1 MEPLTHFLTGAC
13 ISRAGLNRKTA
24 LATVTL
30 VLAAEAPDLDVL
42 AYFHGPVYGF
52 AHHRGITH
60 TLLGVPMMAAL
71 VLVVVWAVYR
81 LRYRRRQPTNRP
93 RWGLLFWFACIGGL
107 SHILLDFT
115 NNYGVRPF
123 SPFYPRWY
131 SWDIVFIIE
140 PVLWGILLAG
150 LVLPALFGLIHEEIG
165 VKKGRPRGQVGAIL
179 ALAGMLAVWGVRDF
193 EHRHALAA
201 MQARLYDG
209 AVPLHLSAFP
219 YWVNPFKWMG
229 VVETRNF
236 FQTMHV
242 DALAPDVDPDN
253 EAKTYYKP
261 EETPVTVAAKK
272 SYLGRVYLDW
282 AQYPLTETEKLE
294 SPPGYMVRFFDL
306 RFMYPERRERPL
318 SSRVVLND
326 RLQVVGEYMGLRRQ
340 PSRRD
345 SSPGSK

>member
-1 MEPLTHFLTGAC
+1 MG
-13 ISRAGLNRKTA
+13 RAGLNRKTA

-30 VLAAEAPDLDVL
+30 VLSAEAPDLDVL

-60 TLLGVPMMAAL
+60 TLVGVPIMAA
-71 VLVVVWAVYR
+71 VVILVVWGVYS
-81 LRYRRRQPTNRP
+81 LRHWRQKPANAP
-93 RWGLLFWFACIGGL
+93 RWGLLFSFACLGGL

-131 SWDIVFIIE
+131 SWDIVFIVE
-140 PVLWGILLAG
+140 PVLWAILVAG
-150 LVLPALFGLIHEEIG
+150 LILPALFGLIHEEIG
-165 VKKGRPRGQVGAIL
+165 VRNRGPRGRVGAIL
-179 ALAGMLAVWGVRDF
+179 ALVGVLAVWGIRDF
-193 EHRHALAA
+193 EHRRALAA

-209 AVPLHLSAFP
+209 AVPVRLSAFP

-229 VVETRNF
+229 LVETKNF

-242 DALAPDVDPDN
+242 NSFAPEVDPDN
-253 EAKTYYKP
+253 QAKTYYKP
-261 EETPVTVAAKK
+261 EETPITLAAKK

-282 AQYPLTETEKLE
+282 AQYPMTETERLE
-294 SPPGYMVRFFDL
+294 NPPGYVVRFLDL
-306 RFMYPERRERPL
+306 RFMYPERQERPL

-326 RLQVVGEYMGLRRQ
+326 KLQVVAEYMGLRGQ
-340 PSRRD
+340 PDRGENS
-345 SSPGSK
+345 GGK

>member
-42 AYFHGPVYGF
+42 GYFKGPVYGF

-60 TLLGVPMMAAL
+60 TLVGVPAMAAL
-71 VLVVVWAVYR
+71 VVVVVWGVYR
-81 LRYRRRQPTNRP
+81 LRHWRRRPVVAP

-131 SWDIVFIIE
+131 SWDIMFIIE
-140 PVLWGILLAG
+140 PVLWGMFIAG
-150 LVLPALFGLIHEEIG
+150 LALPSLFALVHQEIG
-165 VKKGRPRGQVGAIL
+165 VRKRGPRGQVGAIL
-179 ALAGMLAVWGVRDF
+179 ALAGMLTVWGVRDF

-209 AVPLHLSAFP
+209 AVPLRLSAYP
-219 YWVNPFKWMG
+219 YPVNPFQWVG
-229 VVETRNF
+229 VVETKNF

-242 DALAPDVDPDN
+242 NSLTPEVDPDN
-253 EAKTYYKP
+253 AAKTYYKP
-261 EETPVTVAAKK
+261 EETPVTLAAKN

-282 AQYPLTETEKLE
+282 AHYPLTETEKTQN
-294 SPPGYMVRFFDL
+294 PPGYVVHFYDL

-326 RLQVVGEYMGLRRQ
+326 KLQVVAEYMGVRRQ
-340 PSRRD
+340 PTR
-345 SSPGSK
+345 K

>member
-42 AYFHGPVYGF
+42 GYFKGPVYGF

-60 TLLGVPMMAAL
+60 TLVGVPAMAAL
-71 VLVVVWAVYR
+71 VVVVVWGVYN
-81 LRYRRRQPTNRP
+81 LRHWRRRPAVAP

-131 SWDIVFIIE
+131 SWDIVFIVE
-140 PVLWGILLAG
+140 PVLWAILVAG
-150 LVLPALFGLIHEEIG
+150 LALPSLFALIHQEIG
-165 VKKGRPRGQVGAIL
+165 VRKRGPRGQIGAIL

-209 AVPLHLSAFP
+209 AVPVRLSAYP
-219 YWVNPFKWMG
+219 YPVNPFQWVG
-229 VVETRNF
+229 VVETKNF

-242 DALAPDVDPDN
+242 NSLTPEVDPDN

-261 EETPVTVAAKK
+261 EETPVTLAAKN

-282 AQYPLTETEKLE
+282 AHYPLTETEKTE
-294 SPPGYMVRFFDL
+294 NPPGYVVHFYDL

-326 RLQVVGEYMGLRRQ
+326 KLQVVGEYMGLRRQ
-340 PSRRD
+340 PDR
-345 SSPGSK
+345 SKRK

>member
-1 MEPLTHFLTGAC
+1 LEPLTHFLTGAC
-13 ISRAGLNRKTA
+13 IGRAGLNRKTA

-30 VLAAEAPDLDVL
+30 VLSAEAPDLDVL
-42 AYFHGPVYGF
+42 AYFKGPVYGF

-60 TLLGVPMMAAL
+60 TLVGVPMIAAL
-71 VLVVVWAVYR
+71 VVVVVWGVYS
-81 LRYRRRQPTNRP
+81 LWHRRRKPANPP
-93 RWGLLFWFACIGGL
+93 RWGLLFWFACLGGL

-131 SWDIVFIIE
+131 SWDIVFIVE
-140 PVLWGILLAG
+140 PVLWVILVAG
-150 LVLPALFGLIHEEIG
+150 LALPALFRLISEEIG
-165 VKKGRPRGQVGAIL
+165 AKGRGPRGQVGAIL
-179 ALAGMLAVWGVRDF
+179 ALAGMLAVWGIRDF

-209 AVPLHLSAFP
+209 AAPIRLSAYP

-229 VVETRNF
+229 VVETRDF

-242 DALAPDVDPDN
+242 DSLAPDVDPDN

-261 EETPVTVAAKK
+261 EETPVTLAAKK
-272 SYLGRVYLDW
+272 SYLGQVYLDW
-282 AQYPLTETEKLE
+282 AHYPLTETEKLQD
-294 SPPGYMVRFFDL
+294 PPGYVVRFFDL
-306 RFMYPERRERPL
+306 RFMYPERQERPL

-326 RLQVVGEYMGLRRQ
+326 KLQVVAEYMGLRRQ
-340 PSRRD
+340 PRRGEN
-345 SSPGSK
+345 SSVGK

>member
-30 VLAAEAPDLDVL
+30 VLTAEAPDLDVL
-42 AYFHGPVYGF
+42 GYLHGPVYGF
-52 AHHRGITH
+52 AHHRGVTH
-60 TLLGVPMMAAL
+60 TLVGVPMMAAL
-71 VLVVVWAVYR
+71 VLVVVWAVHS
-81 LRYRRRQPTNRP
+81 LRYRRRKPANPP

-140 PVLWGILLAG
+140 PVLWAILLAG
-150 LVLPALFGLIHEEIG
+150 LVLPALFGLIHDEIG
-165 VKKGRPRGQVGAIL
+165 VKKGRQRGQVGAIL

-201 MQARLYDG
+201 MQARLYAG
-209 AVPLHLSAFP
+209 AVPVRMSAYP
-219 YWVNPFKWMG
+219 YPANPFKWMG

-242 DALAPDVDPDN
+242 DSLAPDVDPDN

-282 AQYPLTETEKLE
+282 AHYPLTEIEKLE

-326 RLQVVGEYMGLRRQ
+326 KLQVVGEYMGFRRE
-340 PSRRD
+340 PDRRG
-345 SSPGSK
+345 SSGEK

>member
-42 AYFHGPVYGF
+42 GYLHGEVYGF

-60 TLLGVPMMAAL
+60 TLVGVPIMGAL
-71 VLVVVWAVYR
+71 TVLVVWGVYSLWH
-81 LRYRRRQPTNRP
+81 LRRKPDKRP
-93 RWGLLFWFACIGGL
+93 RWGLLFGFACIGGL

-140 PVLWGILLAG
+140 PVLWGILVAG
-150 LVLPALFGLIHEEIG
+150 LVLPALFGLIHQEIG
-165 VKKGRPRGQVGAIL
+165 VKKTGPRGQVGAIL

-209 AVPLHLSAFP
+209 AVPVRVSAYP

-229 VVETRNF
+229 VVETKDF

-242 DALAPDVDPDN
+242 DSLTPDVDPDN

-261 EETPVTVAAKK
+261 EETLVTLAAKK
-272 SYLGRVYLDW
+272 SHLGRVYLDW
-282 AQYPLTETEKLE
+282 AHYPLTETEKLE
-294 SPPGYMVRFFDL
+294 NPPGYVVRFFDL

-326 RLQVVGEYMGLRRQ
+326 KLQVVGQYMGLRQQ

-345 SSPGSK
+345 SSSGDK

>member
-1 MEPLTHFLTGAC
+1 MG
-13 ISRAGLNRKTA
+13 RAGLNRKTA

-30 VLAAEAPDLDVL
+30 VLSAEAPDLDVL
-42 AYFHGPVYGF
+42 GYFGGPVYGF

-60 TLLGVPMMAAL
+60 TLVGVPMMAAL
-71 VLVVVWAVYR
+71 TVVVVWGVYS
-81 LRYRRRQPTNRP
+81 LWHWRRRPASPP
-93 RWGLLFWFACIGGL
+93 RWGLLFGFACLGGL

-131 SWDIVFIIE
+131 SWDIVFIVE
-140 PVLWGILLAG
+140 PVLWVILVAG
-150 LVLPALFGLIHEEIG
+150 LVLPALFGLIHQEIG
-165 VKKGRPRGQVGAIL
+165 LREHGPRGRTGAIL
-179 ALAGMLAVWGVRDF
+179 ALAGMLLLWGVRDF

-201 MQARLYDG
+201 MQARLYEG
-209 AVPLHLSAFP
+209 AEPIRLSAYP

-229 VVETRNF
+229 VVETRDF

-242 DALAPDVDPDN
+242 DSVTPEVDPDN

-261 EETPVTVAAKK
+261 EETPVTLAAKK

-282 AQYPLTETEKLE
+282 AHYPLTETEKVE
-294 SPPGYMVRFFDL
+294 SPPGYVVRFFDL

-318 SSRVVLND
+318 SSRVVLNEK
-326 RLQVVGEYMGLRRQ
+326 LQVVAEYMGIRRQ
-340 PSRRD
+340 PNRGE
-345 SSPGSK
+345 SSSGK

>member
-42 AYFHGPVYGF
+42 GYLHGQVYGF

-60 TLLGVPMMAAL
+60 TLVGVPMMAAL
-71 VLVVVWAVYR
+71 VIVVVWAVHS
-81 LRYRRRQPTNRP
+81 LRHWRRKPANPP

-140 PVLWGILLAG
+140 PVLWAILLAG
-150 LVLPALFGLIHEEIG
+150 LVLPALFALIHEEIG
-165 VKKGRPRGQVGAIL
+165 VKKGRRRGRVGALL
-179 ALAGMLAVWGVRDF
+179 ALAGMLAVWGIRDF

-209 AVPLHLSAFP
+209 VVPVRMSAYP
-219 YWVNPFKWMG
+219 YPANPFKWMG

-242 DALAPDVDPDN
+242 DSLAPDVDPDN

-261 EETPVTVAAKK
+261 EETPVTLAAKK
-272 SYLGRVYLDW
+272 SYLGQVYLDW
-282 AQYPLTETEKLE
+282 AHYPLTETEKLE
-294 SPPGYMVRFFDL
+294 NPAGYMVRFFDL

-326 RLQVVGEYMGLRRQ
+326 KLQVVGEYMGFRRQ
-340 PSRRD
+340 TDRSG
-345 SSPGSK
+345 SSGEK

>member
-1 MEPLTHFLTGAC
+1 LEPLTHFLTGAC

-42 AYFHGPVYGF
+42 GYFKGPVYGF

-60 TLLGVPMMAAL
+60 TLVGVPAMA
-71 VLVVVWAVYR
+71 VVVVAVVWGVYS
-81 LRYRRRQPTNRP
+81 LRHWRRRAPVAP

-131 SWDIVFIIE
+131 SWDIVFIVE
-140 PVLWGILLAG
+140 PVMWGILIAG
-150 LVLPALFGLIHEEIG
+150 LMLPSLFALIHEEIG
-165 VKKGRPRGQVGAIL
+165 VRKRGPRGQIGAIL

-201 MQARLYDG
+201 MQARLYEG
-209 AVPLHLSAFP
+209 AVPVRLSAYP
-219 YWVNPFKWMG
+219 YPVNPFRWMG
-229 VVETRNF
+229 VVETKNF
-236 FQTMHV
+236 FQAMHV
-242 DALAPDVDPDN
+242 NSFAPEVDSDN

-261 EETPVTVAAKK
+261 EETPATLAAKN

-282 AQYPLTETEKLE
+282 AHYPLTETEKLE
-294 SPPGYMVRFFDL
+294 NPPGYVVHFYDL

-326 RLQVVGEYMGLRRQ
+326 KLQVVGEYMGLRRQ
-340 PSRRD
+340 PDR
-345 SSPGSK
+345 SKRK

>member
-13 ISRAGLNRKTA
+13 ISRAGLNRRTA

-42 AYFHGPVYGF
+42 GYVHGPVYGF

-60 TLLGVPMMAAL
+60 TLIGVPIMGAL
-71 VLVVVWAVYR
+71 TVFVVWGVYSLWH
-81 LRYRRRQPTNRP
+81 LRRKPDKRP
-93 RWGLLFWFACIGGL
+93 SWGLLFWFACIGGL

-140 PVLWGILLAG
+140 PVLWAILLAG
-150 LVLPALFGLIHEEIG
+150 LVLPALFGLIHAEIG
-165 VKKGRPRGQVGAIL
+165 VKKRGPRGQVGAIL

-201 MQARLYDG
+201 MQARLYEG
-209 AVPLHLSAFP
+209 AVPVRLSAYP

-229 VVETRNF
+229 VVETKDF

-242 DALAPDVDPDN
+242 DSLTPDVDPDN

-261 EETPVTVAAKK
+261 EETPVTLAAKK

-282 AQYPLTETEKLE
+282 AHYPLTETQKLE
-294 SPPGYMVRFFDL
+294 DPPGYLVRFFDL

-326 RLQVVGEYMGLRRQ
+326 KLQVVGAYMGLRRQ
-340 PSRRD
+340 PSRGN
-345 SSPGSK
+345 SSSGDK

>member
-13 ISRAGLNRKTA
+13 MGRAGLNRKTA

-30 VLAAEAPDLDVL
+30 VLSAEAPDLDVL
-42 AYFHGPVYGF
+42 GYFGGPVYGF

-60 TLLGVPMMAAL
+60 TLVGVPLMAAL
-71 VLVVVWAVYR
+71 TVVVVWGVYS
-81 LRYRRRQPTNRP
+81 LWHWRRKAACPP
-93 RWGLLFWFACIGGL
+93 RWGLLFGFGCLGGL

-131 SWDIVFIIE
+131 SWDIVFIVE
-140 PVLWGILLAG
+140 PVLWVILVAG
-150 LVLPALFGLIHEEIG
+150 LTLPALFGMIHQEIG
-165 VKKGRPRGQVGAIL
+165 LRERGPRGRTGAIL
-179 ALAGMLAVWGVRDF
+179 ALTGMLLLWGVRDF

-209 AVPLHLSAFP
+209 ADPIRLSAYP
-219 YWVNPFKWMG
+219 YWVNPFEWMG
-229 VVETRNF
+229 VVETKDF

-242 DALAPDVDPDN
+242 NSLTPDVDPDN

-261 EETPVTVAAKK
+261 EETPVTMAAKT

-282 AQYPLTETEKLE
+282 AHYPLTETEKVE
-294 SPPGYMVRFFDL
+294 SPPGYVVRFFDL

-326 RLQVVGEYMGLRRQ
+326 KLQVVAEYMGLRRQ
-340 PSRRD
+340 SNRGE
-345 SSPGSK
+345 SSGGK

>member
-1 MEPLTHFLTGAC
+1 MG
-13 ISRAGLNRKTA
+13 RAGLNRKTA

-30 VLAAEAPDLDVL
+30 VLSAEAPDLDVL
-42 AYFHGPVYGF
+42 GYFGGPVYGF

-60 TLLGVPMMAAL
+60 TLLGVPIMAAL
-71 VLVVVWAVYR
+71 TVVVVWGVYS
-81 LRYRRRQPTNRP
+81 LWHWRRKAAKAP
-93 RWGLLFWFACIGGL
+93 RWGLLFGFACLGGL

-131 SWDIVFIIE
+131 SWDIVFIVE
-140 PVLWGILLAG
+140 PVLWAILVAG
-150 LVLPALFGLIHEEIG
+150 LALPALFGLIHQEIG
-165 VKKGRPRGQVGAIL
+165 VKERGPRGRTGAIL
-179 ALAGMLAVWGVRDF
+179 ALAGMLLLWGVRDF

-209 AVPLHLSAFP
+209 AEPIRISAYP

-229 VVETRNF
+229 VVETKDF

-242 DALAPDVDPDN
+242 DSLTPDVDPDN

-261 EETPVTVAAKK
+261 EETPVTLAAKK
-272 SYLGRVYLDW
+272 SHLGRIYLDW
-282 AQYPLTETEKLE
+282 AHYPLTETEAVKN
-294 SPPGYMVRFFDL
+294 PPGYVVRFFDL
-306 RFMYPERRERPL
+306 RFMYPERQERPL

-326 RLQVVGEYMGLRRQ
+326 RLQVVAEYMGLRRQ
-340 PSRRD
+340 AKRED
-345 SSPGSK
+345 SSGGK